1 MSREYRTYLRRVEKL
16 LYCPW
21 RDRARLMAEW
31 RRELEEA
38 HPDVS
43 GWTQGELLEWIG
55 QPEDIAQ
62 ELQAALPQWKV
73 GGFARQ
79 SRWGMWLGI
88 ALGGLALALVI
99 GYIIWWNTHDVYYY
113 DEEVVIISEWRE
125 EAE

>member
-62 ELQAALPQWKV
+62 ELRPAPVEGCRVCPPEPV
-73 GGFARQ
+73 GNVAGHRA
-79 SRWGMWLGI
+79 GGAGI
-88 ALGGLALALVI
+88 GAGDRVHYLVE
-99 GYIIWWNTHDVYYY
+99 YP
-113 DEEVVIISEWRE
+113 
-125 EAE
+125 